1 MVEPRE
7 PALEQSRLRRAA
19 LVFVIGSVAI
29 LAIVVTA
36 TTGADTWTAIGRF
49 GGWLI
54 AVLFA
59 VQFLRV
65 ALEALG
71 LMVLVNGTQDE
82 KLSLAHALEL
92 TLESY
97 FVGQLIPATA
107 AGVPYQAYLLTRRGV
122 RAGWATAVVIVKGFV
137 PGVFFFLVLLAT
149 IVLVAL
155 GWEGPAA
162 SRTFLKIVG
171 PISALPTAFVV
182 TLLVVMLARPALF
195 DRLVDRG
202 AALLARKLK
211 GRASARVEEAR
222 VRMEEESHM
231 FHAALSTL
239 GSHKRW
245 VLLWGVLLVVLATV
259 TEFVVGLVIMWGFGY
274 RGSVV
279 GPILLQC
286 LLKAIL
292 AASPTPGSLAVG
304 EGGYLGFF
312 AVYLPS
318 QVVGVS
324 LVLWRL
330 VVYFAPML
338 IGGILVARRLGGRG
352 SAVVGRKDLDPG
364 PPRGV

>member
-19 LVFVIGSVAI
+19 LVFVLGSVAI
-29 LAIVVTA
+29 LAIVVAA
-36 TTGADTWTAIGRF
+36 TTGAGTWAAIGRF

-54 AVLFA
+54 AALFG
-59 VQFLRV
+59 VEFLRI
-65 ALEALG
+65 ALEAFG

-82 KLSLAHALEL
+82 KVDLPHALEL
-92 TLESY
+92 TFESY
-97 FVGQLIPATA
+97 FVGQLIPAA
-107 AGVPYQAYLLTRRGV
+107 AVGVPYQAYLLTRRGV

-137 PGVFFFLVLLAT
+137 PGVFFFLVLIAT

-155 GWEGPAA
+155 GWEGPDA

-171 PISALPTAFVV
+171 PISALPSGFVV
-182 TLLVVMLARPALF
+182 ALLIVMLARPALF
-195 DRLVDRG
+195 DRLADRV

-211 GRASARVEEAR
+211 GRAAARVEEAR
-222 VRMEEESHM
+222 VLIEDESHA
-231 FHAALSTL
+231 FRAALSAL

-245 VLLWGVLLVVLATV
+245 VLLWGVLLVVLATLM
-259 TEFVVGLVIMWGFGY
+259 EFVAGLIIMWGFGY

-286 LLKAIL
+286 LLKAVL

-304 EGGYLGFF
+304 EGGYLAFF

-318 QVVGVS
+318 HVVGVS
-324 LVLWRL
+324 VVLWRL
-330 VVYFAPML
+330 AVYFAPML
-338 IGGILVARRLGGRG
+338 VGGSLVARRLGGRG
-352 SAVVGRKDLDPG
+352 SAAVERKDLDPG
-364 PPRGV
+364 PPRRV

>member
-1 MVEPRE
+1 VVEPRE

-19 LVFVIGSVAI
+19 LVFVLGSVAI
-29 LAIVVTA
+29 LAVVVTA
-36 TTGADTWTAIGRF
+36 TTGADTWAAFGRF

-54 AVLFA
+54 AALFA
-59 VQFLRV
+59 VQALRI

-71 LMVLVNGTQDE
+71 LMVLVNGTQE
-82 KLSLAHALEL
+82 ERVGLPHALEL

-97 FVGQLIPATA
+97 FVGQLLPVTA

-149 IVLVAL
+149 IALVAL
-155 GWEGPAA
+155 GWEGPSA

-171 PISALPTAFVV
+171 PISALPSAFVV
-182 TLLVVMLARPALF
+182 MLLIVMLTRPALF
-195 DRLVDRG
+195 DRLADRV
-202 AALLARKLK
+202 AAFLARKLK
-211 GRASARVEEAR
+211 GRAAARVEEAR
-222 VRMEEESHM
+222 ALIEEESHA
-231 FHAALSTL
+231 FHAALSAL
-239 GSHKRW
+239 GSHRRW
-245 VLLWGVLLVVLATV
+245 ILMWGVLLIVLATV
-259 TEFVVGLVIMWGFGY
+259 MEFVVGLIIMVGFGY

-286 LLKAIL
+286 LLKAVL

-324 LVLWRL
+324 VVLWRL

-338 IGGILVARRLGGRG
+338 VGGILVARRLGGRG
-352 SAVVGRKDLDPG
+352 SAAVDRKDLDPT